1 MDEKALAQSILELVG
16 GPSNVEGVTHCA
28 SRLRFTLKDA
38 GRADADK
45 LKATEGVLGVVE
57 KGGQLQVVIGPTV
70 ETVYTPLVGLLD
82 ASAPQAPEAPTPAEN
97 DHRSVMAR
105 IFDYISGALTPLLPI
120 FAGAGILTAV
130 LIILAGLGVCP
141 ADSGQFAVW
150 YAAGHAIFYFLPIFV
165 GFYAA
170 KKLGVTPLVGA
181 IIGAALLEPNF
192 TALQTGDPKSFFS
205 IPIVAV
211 DYSATIVPSLLAVWV
226 TSFLERSLNAHLAK
240 NLRSFLVPAIDL
252 AVMVPLTVLVL
263 GPIGNAVANGAG
275 AAINYLV
282 SANMIVAGIVMGGF
296 WGLLVIFGVHWAII
310 PIILANLN
318 ANGGDPIFALAA
330 ASVFACLGVSFGVF
344 LRTKDKD
351 YKTLVGS
358 YLISGILSGVNE
370 PLIYGVIMRYRMLI
384 PMVVVAGAIGG
395 AVGGIGNVQLIVF
408 NFLVNVFTLASFAPI
423 GWFLAEAAVSFVV
436 ALVLVLAFGFESKGD
451 TAEQRAEQ
459 TATKAA

>member
-1 MDEKALAQSILELVG
+1 MDEKQLAQGILDLVG
-16 GPSNVEGVTHCA
+16 GSDNVEAVTHCA
-28 SRLRFTLKDA
+28 SRLRFTLKDTQK
-38 GRADADK
+38 ADADK
-45 LKATEGVLGVVE
+45 LEAMDGVLGVVE
-57 KGGQLQVVIGPTV
+57 KGGQVQVVIGPAVESVYAPLASLLSSSSSITV
-70 ETVYTPLVGLLD
+70 KAV
-82 ASAPQAPEAPTPAEN
+82 PAEKE
-97 DHRSVMAR
+97 HRTVMAR
-105 IFDYISGALTPLLPI
+105 VFDYISGALTPLLPL

-130 LIILAGLGVCP
+130 LIILAGVGVCP

-150 YAAGHAIFYFLPIFV
+150 YAAGHAIFYFLSIFV
-165 GFYAA
+165 GYYAA

-192 TALQTGDPKSFFS
+192 TGLQNGDPKSFFS
-205 IPIVAV
+205 IPIVAI
-211 DYSATIVPSLLAVWV
+211 DYSSTIVPSLLAVWV
-226 TSFLERSLNAHLAK
+226 TSFLERFLNSHMAK

-263 GPIGNAVANGAG
+263 GPIGNTVANGAG

-282 SANMIVAGIVMGGF
+282 SANMVVAGIVMGAF

-310 PIILANLN
+310 PIIMANLN

-344 LRTKDKD
+344 LRTKDKGF
-351 YKTLVGS
+351 KTLVGS

-370 PLIYGVIMRYRMLI
+370 PLIYGVIMRYRKLI
-384 PMVVVAGAIGG
+384 PMVVVAGAVGG
-395 AVGGIGNVQLIVF
+395 AVGGLGNVQLIVF

-436 ALVLVLAFGFESKGD
+436 ALVLVLILGFESKGD
-451 TAEQRAEQ
+451 EPARAGES
-459 TATKAA
+459 TPEKVA